1 MRSFTYSNDVIFKL
15 GDRVWKMI
23 TIDLKDKNVLVTGG
37 NSGIGKGIT
46 DLFLEAGARVAVAD
60 VAFEKKVNKIS
71 ERLVHLKLDVT
82 DRTDVVNTVKTTVD
96 TLGPISILVN
106 CAGISTMDY
115 AIDIKEEDWDRVM
128 DVNAKG
134 TYLVSQAVA
143 RQMIERN
150 IEGRIINIASQAG
163 KNGYRCM
170 GNYCS
175 SKHAVLGFTKVM
187 AIELASKQILVNAIC
202 PGIVETNMKHRERI
216 DGAKL
221 RKMTPEQIY
230 EEDCSQV
237 PLGRTALPSDVAN
250 VALFLASPLASYMT
264 GQAINVTGGM
274 TMN

>member
-1 MRSFTYSNDVIFKL
+1 
-15 GDRVWKMI
+15 MI
-23 TIDLKDKNVLVTGG
+23 TIELKDKNVLIIGG
-37 NSGIGKGIT
+37 SSGIGKGIA
-46 DLFLEAGARVAVAD
+46 DLFLGAGAGVAVAD
-60 VAFEKKVNKIS
+60 IAFDQKVDQKS
-71 ERLVHLKLDVT
+71 ERLVHLRLDVT
-82 DRTDVVNTVKTTVD
+82 NQSDVAQAVKTATD
-96 TLGPISILVN
+96 LLGSIHILVN
-106 CAGISTMDY
+106 SAGISTMDY
-115 AIDIKEEDWDRVM
+115 AVDIKEEDWDRVM
-128 DVNAKG
+128 DVNSKG
-134 TYLVSQAVA
+134 TFLVTQAVA
-143 RQMIERN
+143 RQMIERG

-187 AIELASKQILVNAIC
+187 AIELAPKQILVNAIC
-202 PGIVETNMKHRERI
+202 PGIVETSMKHRERI

-221 RKMTPEQIY
+221 RNMTPEQIY

-250 VALFLASPLASYMT
+250 VALFLASPLSSYMT

>member
-1 MRSFTYSNDVIFKL
+1 
-15 GDRVWKMI
+15 MI
-23 TIDLKDKNVLVTGG
+23 TIDLKDKNVLITGG
-37 NSGIGKGIT
+37 KSGIGKGIA
-46 DLFLEAGARVAVAD
+46 DLFLEAGANVAVAD
-60 VAFEKKVNKIS
+60 IAFNKKFSKLS
-71 ERLVHLKLDVT
+71 ERLIQLKVDVT
-82 DRTDVVNTVKTTVD
+82 DKDDIIAAVKTAVD
-96 TLGPISILVN
+96 FLGPISILVN
-106 CAGISTMDY
+106 SAGISTMDY
-115 AIDIKEEDWDRVM
+115 AVDIKEEDWDRVM
-128 DVNAKG
+128 AVNAKG
-134 TYLVSQAVA
+134 TYLVSQVVA
-143 RQMIERN
+143 RQMIDGEMK
-150 IEGRIINIASQAG
+150 GRIINIASQAG

-187 AIELASKQILVNAIC
+187 AIELASRQILVNAIC

-221 RKMTPEQIY
+221 RKMTPQQIY

-250 VALFLASPLASYMT
+250 VALFLASPLSSYMT